1 MEANVSLKKFWLA
14 LIPATFA
21 AISFILVILSI
32 TAGHSAGMMEE
43 YHILYVSWLLSN
55 FTHGT

>member
-1 MEANVSLKKFWLA
+1 MDVSVSLKKFWLA

-21 AISFILVILSI
+21 AISLILAILSI

-43 YHILYVSWLLSN
+43 YHILYVS
-55 FTHGT
+55 